1 MFTTN
6 NNVLVNNWRK
16 TPTIMCIQ
24 KSAEKHI
31 VTEDL
36 LRQANKLSFGNDIG
50 AITNRATG
58 MFDLLPL
65 FDKDS
70 EMYKALLYRITCI
83 QHYQQNSIDKTKGII
98 TKPMPKHWYQK
109 IKPKEDEELSEE
121 DVFNNSICMDKK
133 IYFFRYI
140 YPDVNRRYTNYIV
153 DTEQRCKFLFGCSL
167 DELLHKDE
175 LTDEEVSFVE
185 DYYTHFPVNDN
196 GCVMNRLCHMVEN
209 EFNGYASKIKAESEF
224 DYGILKSEYIY
235 DSDTFD
241 AIKLIYSEYTK
252 AKRDLSEK
260 MNSFKVSKEEFV
272 AELKEI
278 KTYYKHK
285 CDEACSNS
293 EELCNIVIDLCYK
306 HNKSKAFAWD
316 VSVDQIIKNLLDK
329 NDSTL
334 SYLTQSDDGN
344 IEYDGIFFERK
355 EYEIC

>member
-70 EMYKALLYRITCI
+70 KKHNELLYRITCI

-98 TKPMPKHWYQK
+98 TKPMPKHWYQR
-109 IKPKEDEELSEE
+109 IKPKEDKELSEE

-153 DTEQRCKFLFGCSL
+153 DTEQKCSYLFGCSL
-167 DELLHKDE
+167 NELLHKDE
-175 LTDEEVSFVE
+175 LTDEETEFVE
-185 DYYTHFPVNDN
+185 CYYNYFPVNDN

-209 EFNGYASKIKAESEF
+209 EFNGYISKIKSESEF
-224 DYGILKSEYIY
+224 DYTILKSDRDYDMNTYIK
-235 DSDTFD
+235 
-241 AIKLIYSEYTK
+241 IRQIYAEYTV
-252 AKRDLSEK
+252 EK
-260 MNSFKVSKEEFV
+260 MNLSNKLNSFRVLKEDFLK
-272 AELKEI
+272 ELKEI
-278 KTYYKHK
+278 KEYYKRK
-285 CDEACSNS
+285 CEETCSSS
-293 EELCNIVIDLCYK
+293 EELCNIVVDLCYT
-306 HNKSKAFAWD
+306 HSKSKAFAWD

-329 NDSTL
+329 NNNTL
-334 SYLTQSDDGN
+334 SYLTQSDNGDV
-344 IEYDGIFFERK
+344 EYDGILFERK
-355 EYEIC
+355 GYEIC